1 MEYRNLGNT
10 GVRVSSLCLGT
21 MTFGREADRAECAT
35 IFGRCRDAGVNLF
48 DCANVYSQGEA
59 ERILGEL
66 ISGCRDETIITTK
79 VAGKMGQDI
88 NASGS
93 SRRHIMAAVEES
105 LKRLKTDRI
114 DIYILHRF
122 DEGTPLEE
130 TLRALDDLVTQG
142 KVLYT
147 GASNFA
153 AWQVMK
159 ALGVSAK
166 ESLSRFKCI
175 QPLYNLV
182 KRQAEVEI
190 LPMALSEKLG
200 VIAYNPL
207 GGGLLTGKYEQPD
220 RPDAGRLDV
229 NQLYESRYG
238 ERWMHETAARFAEF
252 ATAEGF
258 TPASLA
264 IAWVAHHPAI
274 TAPIL
279 GARNAAQI
287 EDALRAADIR
297 MTQELYDRIASFS
310 SAPPPAT
317 DRTETV
323 KSTSLA

>member
-1 MEYRNLGNT
+1 
-10 GVRVSSLCLGT
+10 
-21 MTFGREADRAECAT
+21 
-35 IFGRCRDAGVNLF
+35 
-48 DCANVYSQGEA
+48 
-59 ERILGEL
+59 
-66 ISGCRDETIITTK
+66 
-79 VAGKMGQDI
+79 
-88 NASGS
+88 
-93 SRRHIMAAVEES
+93 
-105 LKRLKTDRI
+105 
-114 DIYILHRF
+114 
-122 DEGTPLEE
+122 
-130 TLRALDDLVTQG
+130 
-142 KVLYT
+142 
-147 GASNFA
+147 
-153 AWQVMK
+153 
-159 ALGVSAK
+159 
-166 ESLSRFKCI
+166 
-175 QPLYNLV
+175 
-182 KRQAEVEI
+182 
-190 LPMALSEKLG
+190 MALSEKLG

-207 GGGLLTGKYEQPD
+207 GGGLLTGKYERTD

-252 ATAEGF
+252 ARAEGF

-297 MTQELYDRIASFS
+297 MTPELYDRIASFS